1 MDDREIAHGYNKND
15 DLLSNSDRPQL
26 LSNNNEI
33 HKHII
38 LNSKLSVCQR
48 KVLPSNWD
56 RMCFI

>member
-1 MDDREIAHGYNKND
+1 MDDREIAHGYNEND

-48 KVLPSNWD
+48 KVLPSN
-56 RMCFI
+56 

>member
-15 DLLSNSDRPQL
+15 DLFSNSDRPQL
-26 LSNNNEI
+26 LSNNSIEI

-48 KVLPSNWD
+48 KVLPSN
-56 RMCFI
+56 

>member
-26 LSNNNEI
+26 LSNNTEI

-48 KVLPSNWD
+48 KVLPSD
-56 RMCFI
+56 